1 MIHIKTISYLA
12 FTLVLL
18 AACSGDV
25 ENDNTN
31 ETVIHHK
38 INAVD
43 EAKKSVEAINK
54 KIMKTSA
61 QAGLQGESKSG
72 SSLYARKC
80 ASCHGH
86 DAKKSALNA
95 SQAIAGWDTQRTQ
108 NALNGYKNGS
118 FGGKMKGIMEGQSRP
133 LSDTEVK
140 LISNYI
146 SVL

>member
-1 MIHIKTISYLA
+1 LIHIKTLYYLT
-12 FTLVLL
+12 FVLVLL
-18 AACSGDV
+18 SACNGNA
-25 ENDNTN
+25 ENDNTH

-38 INAVD
+38 ISAVD
-43 EAKKSVEAINK
+43 EAKTNIKSINK
-54 KIMKTSA
+54 KIMETSA

-95 SQAIAGWDTQRTQ
+95 SQVIAGWDTQRTQ
-108 NALNGYKNGS
+108 NALNGYKSGT

-133 LSDTEVK
+133 LSDVEVK

-146 SVL
+146 SFL